1 MKGILERVFYGVYM
15 VVDFLRKL
23 RTEILEDKFEL
34 EAELKE
40 IQIQLD
46 ENRKFVQ
53 NMKMEEEKSFDAF
66 SPRRQ
71 NVELRNNIG
80 KLEEEQSKILG
91 KFETI
96 KSELDI
102 LNSRLTEFDLVLED
116 AKNQKVEL
124 KKVVDQAEND
134 QFKENWNYDTLAQ
147 NVLSIK
153 NKTELCFRLAELD
166 PKRCKYE
173 LSSIIKELNGMM
185 KLILEIGDMDH
196 GTDKV
201 DDC

>member
-23 RTEILEDKFEL
+23 RTEILGDKFEL

-71 NVELRNNIG
+71 NVELRNNIC
-80 KLEEEQSKILG
+80 KLEEEQLKILG

>member
-23 RTEILEDKFEL
+23 RTEILGDKFEL

-134 QFKENWNYDTLAQ
+134 QFKENWNYDTLEQ

>member
-23 RTEILEDKFEL
+23 RTEILGDKFEL

-134 QFKENWNYDTLAQ
+134 HFKENWNYDTLAQ

-166 PKRCKYE
+166 PKRCKFE

>member
-23 RTEILEDKFEL
+23 RTEILGDKFEL

>member
-23 RTEILEDKFEL
+23 RTEILGDKFEL

-53 NMKMEEEKSFDAF
+53 NMKREEEKSFDAF

-71 NVELRNNIG
+71 NVELRNNIC
-80 KLEEEQSKILG
+80 KLEEEQLKILG

>member
-1 MKGILERVFYGVYM
+1 M
-15 VVDFLRKL
+15 
-23 RTEILEDKFEL
+23 
-34 EAELKE
+34 
-40 IQIQLD
+40 
-46 ENRKFVQ
+46 
-53 NMKMEEEKSFDAF
+53 
-66 SPRRQ
+66 
-71 NVELRNNIG
+71 
-80 KLEEEQSKILG
+80 
-91 KFETI
+91 
-96 KSELDI
+96 
-102 LNSRLTEFDLVLED
+102 
-116 AKNQKVEL
+116 

-173 LSSIIKELNGMM
+173 LSLIIKELNGMM

>member
-1 MKGILERVFYGVYM
+1 M

-23 RTEILEDKFEL
+23 RTEILGDKFEL

>member
-23 RTEILEDKFEL
+23 RTEILGDKFEL

-53 NMKMEEEKSFDAF
+53 NMKREEEKSFDAF

-71 NVELRNNIG
+71 NVELRNNIC
-80 KLEEEQSKILG
+80 KLEEEQLKILG

-124 KKVVDQAEND
+124 KKVVDQAEDD